1 MMLNNKLLKIFLTL
15 LFVVICQI
23 FFCVQNASNN
33 IYELLIEDD
42 ANLLTIEQK
51 DELKKD
57 MAPLVKYGNIIFK
70 SSDFSNSSTTD
81 LARSYYHNRFGTNS
95 GTVFYID
102 MYNREIY
109 VFSDGYNYEII
120 NTGKALSI
128 TDNVYR
134 DASKGD
140 YYKCASKAYAQM
152 FILLSANE
160 NENMLLRFIA
170 YLKFQEPMKIVCNA
184 IFAVLISSFICF
196 LVVFGKYRIKEEKD
210 KEIIDKARH
219 FIKIKNIN
227 AHLTGVR
234 KIYNPHT
241 SSSSSSSSSSS
252 GGSRSSSS
260 SSSSGG
266 GGGHRF

>member
-1 MMLNNKLLKIFLTL
+1 MSN
-15 LFVVICQI
+15 V
-23 FFCVQNASNN
+23 FCVQNASNN

-57 MAPLVKYGNIIFK
+57 MALLVKYGNIIFK

-109 VFSDGYNYEII
+109 VFSDGY

-196 LVVFGKYRIKEEKD
+196 LVVFGKYRIKKEKD

-252 GGSRSSSS
+252 GSSRSSSS